1 MRIFKEILKRLYGSL
16 IFDCARKGFSRAIPV
31 LVWLGGSVE
40 KTVEGRTPLLI
51 AALNDQADAIRVL
64 VGAGAN
70 LERADFIGRS
80 PLACAVAR
88 RAFDAAEELLKS
100 GANLHWRDK
109 EGYGLLHLAVLDGD
123 IPTVRWILDKGANA
137 NDVEPATGATP
148 LMLACSRSKP
158 EMVKALLERGA
169 DVELTDRCGQ
179 DAIAFAHNRNDKAIT
194 ALVETALPIK
204 S

>member
-1 MRIFKEILKRLYGSL
+1 MGILKRLYGSL
-16 IFDCARKGFSRAIPV
+16 IFDCARKGFTRAIPIFV
-31 LVWLGGSVE
+31 RLGGSVE
-40 KTVEGRTPLLI
+40 KTVEGMTPLLI
-51 AALNDQADAIRVL
+51 AAVNNQSNAVRVL

-70 LERADFIGRS
+70 LEQPDSTGRS

-100 GANLHWRDK
+100 GASLHWRNT

-123 IPTVRWILDKGANA
+123 IHTVRWLLDKGVNA
-137 NDVEPATGATP
+137 NDVEPATGGTP

-158 EMVKALLERGA
+158 EVVKALLEGGA
-169 DVELTDRCGQ
+169 DVELMDRSGH
-179 DAIAFAHNRNDKAIT
+179 DAIAFAHTRNDQAIT
-194 ALVETALPIK
+194 ALVTTALPIK